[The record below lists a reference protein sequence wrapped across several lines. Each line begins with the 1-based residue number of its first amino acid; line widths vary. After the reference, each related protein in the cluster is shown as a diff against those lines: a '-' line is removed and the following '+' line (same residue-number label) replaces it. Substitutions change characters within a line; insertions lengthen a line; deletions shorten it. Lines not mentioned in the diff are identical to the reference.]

1 MAGLGEEK
9 KAMRIFTVALVALM
23 FAMGAAARP
32 KDEAPQYKTA
42 EAKHFTTAEGVELSP
57 AFVDYFYAE
66 LRNELTKGKLVKE
79 VIGEGEAVED
89 ADAPKSLVIS
99 GSVTEYKK
107 GNVVKSALIG
117 FGAGFKSLKMDADV
131 VRRSDKQS
139 LCVIHVHVKVDPRWN
154 EKVMAKGAAH
164 EMVKEMKKALAE
176 GPKTATAE
184 AAKPS

>member
-1 MAGLGEEK
+1 
-9 KAMRIFTVALVALM
+9 MRIFTVALVALM

-66 LRNELTKGKLVKE
+66 LRNELTKAKLVKE

-99 GSVTEYKK
+99 GTVTEFKK
-107 GNVVKSALIG
+107 GSVVKSALIG
-117 FGAGFKSLKMDADV
+117 FAAGLPSLKMDADA
-131 VRRSDKQS
+131 VRRTDKPTPS
-139 LCVIHVHVKVDPRWN
+139 AIPAPLKLNPRWN
-154 EKVMAKGAAH
+154 EKV
-164 EMVKEMKKALAE
+164 
-176 GPKTATAE
+176 
-184 AAKPS
+184 

>member
-1 MAGLGEEK
+1 
-9 KAMRIFTVALVALM
+9 MRTFTVVLVALM

-42 EAKHFTTAEGVELSP
+42 EAEHFTTAEGVELSP

-99 GSVTEYKK
+99 GTVTEYKK
-107 GNVVKSALIG
+107 GSVVKSALIG
-117 FGAGFKSLKMDADV
+117 FGAGFRSLKMDADV
-131 VRRSDKQS
+131 VRRSDKQN
-139 LCVIHVHVKVDPRWN
+139 LCIIHVHVKIDPRWN

-176 GPKTATAE
+176 RAKTATAE

>member
-1 MAGLGEEK
+1 
-9 KAMRIFTVALVALM
+9 MRIFTVALVALM

-66 LRNELTKGKLVKE
+66 LRNELTKARLVKE

-99 GSVTEYKK
+99 GTVTEYKK
-107 GNVVKSALIG
+107 GSVVKSSLIG
-117 FGAGFKSLKMDADV
+117 AGLRSLRMDADV
-131 VRRSDKQS
+131 VRRSDKQN
-139 LCVIHVHVKVDPRWN
+139 LCLIHVHVKIDPRWN

-164 EMVKEMKKALAE
+164 EMVKEMKKVLAE
-176 GPKTATAE
+176 G
-184 AAKPS
+184 AKPTTGEATKPS